1 MYNEGHAEAVSNW
14 DKYQKDEQALIN
26 LNSALQNNG
35 QTITDNAERQKIAD
49 KTLKMTVKERKNMV
63 TKL

>member
-14 DKYQKDEQALIN
+14 DKYQKDEQALTN
-26 LNSALQNNG
+26 LNNALQNNG

-49 KTLKMTVKERKNMV
+49 KTLKNASERAKEYGN
-63 TKL
+63 